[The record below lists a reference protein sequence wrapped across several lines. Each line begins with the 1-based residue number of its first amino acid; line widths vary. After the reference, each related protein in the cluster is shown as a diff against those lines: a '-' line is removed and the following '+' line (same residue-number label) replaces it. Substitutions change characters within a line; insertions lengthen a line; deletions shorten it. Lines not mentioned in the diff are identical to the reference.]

1 MIFLMISIFL
11 AVAVGKQV
19 EAYRQAGPGCG
30 ALLTQDI
37 VSKTIIVTGSL
48 NSSFDET
55 HALLN
60 SSNGWCSSI
69 RDPNQYL
76 VVELGKVATI
86 TGFDIQGRSSSNQY
100 IKKFVM
106 SYRATKDRNLQD
118 YSEFTVS
125 PSSGD
130 EIVHIQVN
138 ATNMQVVGF
147 YPSTYNDHICMRVE
161 LYGCVPVDGGY
172 TPWSAWNSCSNM
184 CGNGTQRRHRECS
197 NPAPANNGQRCVGN
211 STETRG
217 CVIRPCPVDGGYTP
231 WSAWNSCSNLC
242 GNGTQRRH
250 RECSNPA
257 PANNGQRCVGNSTET
272 RGCVNRPCPEW
283 SEWTSCSVTCGN
295 GSQSRSRN
303 CTNPRPINGVK
314 SCKEYRTCQ
323 LEQCEVR
330 ANSSSSS
337 MEGDQRKD
345 KFFILMV
352 VLAAA
357 LPVVIVT

>member
-1 MIFLMISIFL
+1 MIFL
-11 AVAVGKQV
+11 AVAVGRQV

-37 VSKTIIVTGSL
+37 VSKTIIATRSL

-55 HALLN
+55 HALVN
-60 SSNGWCSSI
+60 SSNGWCSLEL
-69 RDPNQYL
+69 DPNQRI

-100 IKKFVM
+100 INKFTM
-106 SYRATKDRNLQD
+106 SYKATKDRYFQD

-130 EIVHIQVN
+130 EIVHVQVN

-147 YPSTYNDHICMRVE
+147 FPILYNEHICMRVE
-161 LYGCVPVDGGY
+161 LYGCV
-172 TPWSAWNSCSNM
+172 
-184 CGNGTQRRHRECS
+184 
-197 NPAPANNGQRCVGN
+197 
-211 STETRG
+211 
-217 CVIRPCPVDGGYTP
+217 PVDGGYTP

-250 RECSNPA
+250 RECSSPA

-272 RGCVNRPCPEW
+272 RGCVNRPCPGADESEW
-283 SEWTSCSVTCGN
+283 SEWTSCNVTCGN

-314 SCKEYRTCQ
+314 SCKEYRTCR
-323 LEQCEVR
+323 LGECEVR
-330 ANSSSSS
+330 ENPSSSSV
-337 MEGDQRKD
+337 EGDQRKD
-345 KFFILMV
+345 KFFILMM

>member
-1 MIFLMISIFL
+1 MRRCGRYSLKGTLNSMIFLMIFL
-11 AVAVGKQV
+11 AVPVGKQV
-19 EAYRQAGPGCG
+19 EAYRQGPGCG

-37 VSKTIIVTGSL
+37 VSYTIIVTGSL

-60 SSNGWCSSI
+60 SSNGWCSSAL
-69 RDPNQYL
+69 DPNQYL

-100 IKKFVM
+100 IKEFTL
-106 SYRATKDRNLQD
+106 SYKAAKYMLFQD
-118 YSEFTVS
+118 YSEFTAS

-130 EIVHIQVN
+130 EIKHFQVN
-138 ATNMQVVGF
+138 ATDMQIVGF
-147 YPSTYNDHICMRVE
+147 YPSTFKDHICMRVE
-161 LYGCVPVDGGY
+161 LYGCV
-172 TPWSAWNSCSNM
+172 
-184 CGNGTQRRHRECS
+184 
-197 NPAPANNGQRCVGN
+197 
-211 STETRG
+211 
-217 CVIRPCPVDGGYTP
+217 PVDGGYTP

-257 PANNGQRCVGNSTET
+257 PANNGQSCVGNSTET
-272 RGCVNRPCPEW
+272 RGCVNRRCPEW

-303 CTNPRPINGVK
+303 CTNLRPIDGVK

-337 MEGDQRKD
+337 MEGDQRKH

>member
-1 MIFLMISIFL
+1 MIFL
-11 AVAVGKQV
+11 AVPVGKQV

-60 SSNGWCSSI
+60 SSNGWCSSAL
-69 RDPNQYL
+69 DPNQYL

-100 IKKFVM
+100 ITKFAM
-106 SYRATKDRNLQD
+106 SYKATKDRNFQD

-130 EIVHIQVN
+130 EIVHVQLN

-172 TPWSAWNSCSNM
+172 TPWSAWNSCSN
-184 CGNGTQRRHRECS
+184 
-197 NPAPANNGQRCVGN
+197 
-211 STETRG
+211 
-217 CVIRPCPVDGGYTP
+217 
-231 WSAWNSCSNLC
+231 LC

-257 PANNGQRCVGNSTET
+257 PANNGQKCVGNSTET

-303 CTNPRPINGVK
+303 CTNPRPINGEK

-330 ANSSSSS
+330 ENSSSSS

-357 LPVVIVT
+357 LSVVIVT